1 MHRATCSVFTVFLT
15 VYWESNGNKVK
26 SWWVQDDDSGWK
38 LTPQLSKHIFSS
50 SSGIFGLNIK
60 IHVIFLEIL
69 YICDLV
75 LQIISINHQP
85 PWLTLQRGF
94 YASAGKSFCHY
105 ITLLA
110 HYFDRGNDSDDDTTI
125 HILSCFCLWKKSSV
139 ILAVGLR
146 LRFVDYI

>member
-1 MHRATCSVFTVFLT
+1 MAIKLRVDGCKMTILAGSSLLSCQNTFLAALL
-15 VYWESNGNKVK
+15 V
-26 SWWVQDDDSGWK
+26 
-38 LTPQLSKHIFSS
+38 
-50 SSGIFGLNIK
+50 FGLNIK

-110 HYFDRGNDSDDDTTI
+110 HYFDRGNDSDSDDDTTI
-125 HILSCFCLWKKSSV
+125 HILLWFRLWKKSSV